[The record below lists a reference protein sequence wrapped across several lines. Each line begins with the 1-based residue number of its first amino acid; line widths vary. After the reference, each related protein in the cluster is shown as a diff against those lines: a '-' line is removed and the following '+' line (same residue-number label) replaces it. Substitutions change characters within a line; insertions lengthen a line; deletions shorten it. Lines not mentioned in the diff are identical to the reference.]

1 MRKIQMVDILSQYK
15 KIEDEISSGMQAVF
29 DKTAFIGGP
38 DVKALASELEDWLN
52 VKHVIPC
59 GNGTD
64 ALQIALM
71 ALDLNEGDEV
81 ITTPF
86 TFVATAEVIALLK
99 LKPVFVDV
107 EPDSFNLSIDAVKA
121 AVTSRT
127 KAVIPVH
134 LFGQSLNMAPLMDWA
149 KENKIAVIE
158 DNAQSIGAE
167 YTFPDGRKQYTGT
180 IGDIGT
186 TSFYPTKNL
195 GAYGDGGAVMSNSD
209 HLAHRMRL
217 IANHGSDR
225 KYYYDEIGV
234 NSRLDT
240 LQAVILRAKL
250 KRLHAYNKARQEA
263 ADRYDKLLRDIPEIT
278 LPYRVPY
285 STHVFHQY
293 TIRVHSQRDELK
305 EHLAMHEIPSMIY
318 YPVPL
323 HISKAYAKFGYQRGD
338 FPISEKLSEEVL
350 SLPMHTE
357 LDEEQQTFITDTIR
371 NFFKR
376 S

>member
-1 MRKIQMVDILSQYK
+1 MVDILSQYK
-15 KIEDEISSGMQAVF
+15 KIENEISSGMQAVF
-29 DKTAFIGGP
+29 AKTAFIGGP
-38 DVKALASELEDWLN
+38 DVKAFAEELQDRLN

-107 EPDSFNLSIDAVKA
+107 EPDSFNINVENIIA
-121 AVTSRT
+121 AATPRS

-134 LFGQSLNMAPLMDWA
+134 LFGQSVDMAPLMEWA
-149 KENKIAVIE
+149 AEKGIAVIE

-167 YTFPDGRKQYTGT
+167 YTFPNGRKLFTGT

-195 GAYGDGGAVMSNSD
+195 GAYGDGGAVMSQSD
-209 HLAHRMRL
+209 HLALRMRL

-240 LQAVILRAKL
+240 LQAVVLRAKL
-250 KRLHAYNKARQEA
+250 KRLEAYNKARQEA
-263 ADRYDKLLRDIPEIT
+263 ADRYDELLRGIPELTI
-278 LPYRVPY
+278 PHRVPY

-293 TIRVHSQRDELK
+293 TIRVHTKRNELK
-305 EHLAMHEIPSMIY
+305 DYLAKHDIPSMIY

-323 HISKAYAKFGYQRGD
+323 HISKAYAKFGYQKGD
-338 FPISEKLSEEVL
+338 FPVAEKLSEEVL

-371 NFFKR
+371 NFFKGNK
-376 S
+376 